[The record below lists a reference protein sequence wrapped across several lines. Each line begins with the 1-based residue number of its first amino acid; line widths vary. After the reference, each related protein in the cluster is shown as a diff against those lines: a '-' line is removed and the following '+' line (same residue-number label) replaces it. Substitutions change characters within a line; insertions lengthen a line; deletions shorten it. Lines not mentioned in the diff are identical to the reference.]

1 MCILR
6 SLCIVTNYT
15 FLICTQMLLQN
26 HKYQENYQEYINFAN
41 ATLKSIL
48 GSIPISIFVI

>member
-1 MCILR
+1 
-6 SLCIVTNYT
+6 
-15 FLICTQMLLQN
+15 MLLQN

-48 GSIPISIFVI
+48 GSIPTSIFVI